1 MRATPLD
8 LLHDEPLPRA
18 DFTFL
23 REAVAFAFETGTGGD
38 VFERLATEMPLLPSA
53 FDDEQFAK
61 DVFLDELVTQ
71 CMPVVAEGRP
81 VASTSRLLRRLV
93 GRPPRDHATVRFR
106 QAILRELASAPE
118 LATAL
123 ESVGARLHELADG
136 LTTSPSLR
144 LDPNRRRLD
153 ALRSFVDVVRASCSF
168 LRATSG
174 LRRLGTWA
182 TRVHGSEAFSRVV
195 ELLAYEEGAAE
206 LDLRVRVGFDGRI
219 RALAVVGVHERTQS
233 PFHVPWYKRWA
244 ERLGLVARGYRFT
257 DQEIL
262 ARLIDEVYTGIESEL
277 LWLLLVVGDI
287 DVYLGMLA
295 LKRGAERTGLS
306 VCLAELGDGGERTLE
321 GLFNP
326 LLVADGVSVVPCD
339 MHANA
344 PDALTI
350 VTGPNSGGKTRLLQS
365 LVFAQLLGQAGF
377 FVPARRARLP
387 RADGLFVSL
396 LEQSRADQREG
407 RLGTELLRIRRLFE
421 RVGPGT
427 LVVLDELCAGTN
439 PSEGEEIFRLVVRL
453 LGELRPAAFITT
465 HLLAFAARM
474 AEEERATSLS
484 FLQVELDVRER
495 PTFQFVPGVATTSL
509 AHRTAARLGVTEES
523 LRRLL
528 QQRTDEETPAL
539 PS

>member
-219 RALAVVGVHERTQS
+219 RALAQGIFRELTAEELRT
-233 PFHVPWYKRWA
+233 
-244 ERLGLVARGYRFT
+244 
-257 DQEIL
+257 
-262 ARLIDEVYTGIESEL
+262 
-277 LWLLLVVGDI
+277 
-287 DVYLGMLA
+287 YLG
-295 LKRGAERTGLS
+295 R
-306 VCLAELGDGGERTLE
+306 
-321 GLFNP
+321 
-326 LLVADGVSVVPCD
+326 
-339 MHANA
+339 
-344 PDALTI
+344 
-350 VTGPNSGGKTRLLQS
+350 
-365 LVFAQLLGQAGF
+365 
-377 FVPARRARLP
+377 
-387 RADGLFVSL
+387 
-396 LEQSRADQREG
+396 
-407 RLGTELLRIRRLFE
+407 
-421 RVGPGT
+421 
-427 LVVLDELCAGTN
+427 
-439 PSEGEEIFRLVVRL
+439 
-453 LGELRPAAFITT
+453 
-465 HLLAFAARM
+465 
-474 AEEERATSLS
+474 
-484 FLQVELDVRER
+484 
-495 PTFQFVPGVATTSL
+495 
-509 AHRTAARLGVTEES
+509 
-523 LRRLL
+523 
-528 QQRTDEETPAL
+528 
-539 PS
+539 